1 MKKDFSSQAKV
12 GIFVFLALVVLVYV
26 TIDVS
31 NRTLT
36 AGATITVYTELDNA
50 EGITK
55 KTPVQ
60 VAGIPV
66 GAVESVELVQGRRAR
81 LGLRVKRDV
90 QITKGMEVQ
99 VRTRGVLGDTYIEL
113 IPGPVGDTPVGH
125 GEYLARTL
133 RPLDYQDL
141 IQSSTVVARDLKDI
155 TASIKEYTVSERSS
169 MAIILKN
176 MEKMT
181 SKMASFTEQNSENMR
196 AMVSNLTVLS
206 ENLRKI
212 SEESGKD
219 LETTLQTMARVTG
232 NIEKGQG
239 SAGKFLTQDETYEK
253 TQAILD
259 DVKTFTDPIGRLSA
273 SLDYHLEYLGNSG
286 EFKNEIDIKLRT
298 HPDKYFLF
306 GVVHNSLPPP
316 STSNSTEVFTTN
328 GTTTVVQTET
338 SDFDKIRFNAQLAK
352 SFWDF
357 TIRGGLV
364 ENTGGV
370 AVDYN
375 KGPVQVTLQ
384 GFNFGNP
391 GPNLKAAANLNITQS
406 LYFTGG
412 GYFFGG
418 TDTVSGTHFGTDW
431 FVGAGLRFT
440 EDDISSLL
448 GGVGLFAR

>member
-12 GIFVFLALVVLVYV
+12 GLFVFLALMVLAYV

-36 AGATITVYTELDNA
+36 AGATIVIYTELDNA

-60 VAGIPV
+60 IAGIPV
-66 GAVESVELVQGRRAR
+66 GAVESIELLDGRRAR
-81 LGLRVKRDV
+81 LGLKVRRDIQV
-90 QITKGMEVQ
+90 TKNMEVQ

-113 IPGPVGDTPVGH
+113 IPGPVGDTTVGH
-125 GEYLARTL
+125 GATLYRTL

-155 TASIKEYTVSERSS
+155 TAAIKEYTVSDRSS
-169 MAIILKN
+169 MAVILKN
-176 MEKMT
+176 METMT
-181 SKMASFTEQNSENMR
+181 SRMANFTEQNSENMR
-196 AMVSNLTVLS
+196 AMVNNLTVLS

-212 SEESGKD
+212 SEESGDD
-219 LETTLQTMARVTG
+219 LETTLQTMARVTE
-232 NIEKGQG
+232 NLEKGRG
-239 SAGKFLTQDETYEK
+239 SAGKFITEDETYEK
-253 TQAILD
+253 TQEILEN
-259 DVKTFTDPIGRLSA
+259 VRTFTDPIGRLSA

-286 EFKNEIDIKLRT
+286 EYKNEINIKLRT

-306 GVVHNSLPPP
+306 GVVHNTLPPP
-316 STSNSTEVFTTN
+316 STSNSTEIFTTN
-328 GTTTVVQTET
+328 GTTTVVQTEK
-338 SDFDKIRFNAQLAK
+338 SDFDKVRFNAQLAK

-357 TIRGGLV
+357 TVRGGLM

-375 KGPVQVTLQ
+375 KGPMTVTLQ

-406 LYFTGG
+406 LYLTGG
-412 GYFFGG
+412 GYFLGG
-418 TDTVSGTHFGTDW
+418 TDPVSGTHFGTDW
-431 FVGAGLRFT
+431 FVGAGLKFS
-440 EDDISSLL
+440 DDDVSSLL
-448 GGVGLFAR
+448 GGLGLISP